1 MDLIGLPMS
10 QAGYKHVLTM
20 TDYYTKFV
28 DFFPLKDKCVSSFA
42 QGIKTFVNRWIAPK
56 RLLSDQGRDFV
67 CQVSP
72 SSISVFAAE

>member
-42 QGIKTFVNRWIAPK
+42 QGINTFVNRWIAPK
-56 RLLSDQGRDFV
+56 RLCLTKDRILCV
-67 CQVSP
+67 R
-72 SSISVFAAE
+72 